1 MSFFTCLGTL
11 SQSRSS
17 SFNFSTLPMPGRG
30 SNSAKDGRDQM
41 IFSRYGGIGGSTQS
55 ISPPPP
61 PPHASPRFLLLLP
74 AGGGAAPDPPTQAPH
89 HRISPEPPTDHC
101 ITAVSASPPGRR
113 RRWSRHPRA
122 PGAPKET
129 PSLLEQTTAGR
140 KVWQYL
146 AC

>member
-61 PPHASPRFLLLLP
+61 PHASPRFLLLLP

-101 ITAVSASPPGRR
+101 ITAVPLVLPAG
-113 RRWSRHPRA
+113 
-122 PGAPKET
+122 GG
-129 PSLLEQTTAGR
+129 AGR
-140 KVWQYL
+140 ATPEPPARYL
-146 AC
+146 FSHIFSVISFCQTD

>member
-55 ISPPPP
+55 ISPPPFSPTHHHDFCFSSRQAAALP
-61 PPHASPRFLLLLP
+61 PTPRRRHRITASLPSPRRITASPRFPLVLP
-74 AGGGAAPDPPTQAPH
+74 AGGGAGRAT
-89 HRISPEPPTDHC
+89 PEPPARYLFSHIFSVISFCQTD
-101 ITAVSASPPGRR
+101 
-113 RRWSRHPRA
+113 
-122 PGAPKET
+122 
-129 PSLLEQTTAGR
+129 
-140 KVWQYL
+140 
-146 AC
+146 